1 MGTKTFD
8 TRIRLKYDSNDN
20 WENNNPV
27 LLEGEIALT
36 TINVAEPGTVNNI
49 PAVMMKCGDGVHT
62 YKQLDFISGKAADV
76 YSWALAPTKPT
87 YDASEI
93 SGLSDYIS
101 GEIQDSNTTYK
112 IEQDASNSH
121 ILKLYAKDVGKDWT
135 LQTTIT
141 TADTIYDDTEV
152 KSDISALE
160 NLVGNI
166 SVATQIANAIN
177 TLNIDNYATKS
188 EAQAFADAK
197 DAAIK
202 AAKDAADAVQDQV
215 NILIGSDNNKSIRT
229 IANEELAAQLIPE
242 NANESLDTL
251 TEIAAWIQAHP
262 NDASAMNE
270 AISAL
275 QNQLSGISSGEGTVK
290 KYIDDAITALN
301 IGDYA
306 KASDLI
312 NLAARVSVLEGK
324 SHEHSNK
331 ELLDTY
337 TQTEADLSDAV
348 DKRHNHNNK
357 AILDDITSEKVAAWD
372 KVTDKIDSSDI
383 SEIGKTGNINDAIQ
397 STGDILI
404 FNCGTSYTVI

>member
-1 MGTKTFD
+1 M
-8 TRIRLKYDSNDN
+8 
-20 WENNNPV
+20 
-27 LLEGEIALT
+27 
-36 TINVAEPGTVNNI
+36 
-49 PAVMMKCGDGVHT
+49 
-62 YKQLDFISGKAADV
+62 
-76 YSWALAPTKPT
+76 
-87 YDASEI
+87 
-93 SGLSDYIS
+93 
-101 GEIQDSNTTYK
+101 
-112 IEQDASNSH
+112 
-121 ILKLYAKDVGKDWT
+121 
-135 LQTTIT
+135 
-141 TADTIYDDTEV
+141 
-152 KSDISALE
+152 
-160 NLVGNI
+160 
-166 SVATQIANAIN
+166 
-177 TLNIDNYATKS
+177 
-188 EAQAFADAK
+188 
-197 DAAIK
+197 
-202 AAKDAADAVQDQV
+202 
-215 NILIGSDNNKSIRT
+215 
-229 IANEELAAQLIPE
+229 
-242 NANESLDTL
+242 DTL

-290 KYIDDAITALN
+290 KYIDDAITALK